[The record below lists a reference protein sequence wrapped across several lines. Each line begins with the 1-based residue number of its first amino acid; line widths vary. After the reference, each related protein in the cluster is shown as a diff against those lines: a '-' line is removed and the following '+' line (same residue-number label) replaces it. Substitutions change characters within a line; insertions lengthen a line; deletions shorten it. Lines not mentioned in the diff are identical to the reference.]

1 MPRPGPV
8 ENGPRLVDGKRVRCH
23 AAQNPPHR
31 VHGPCSGRMDPRRGE
46 PHRSSTRTRGIVER
60 KTVLLIATPDASADA
75 HQRALQD
82 AGMAVLRASDG
93 LTGMRDALGEQ
104 PDAVVLDFSADDA
117 PDVLRARRAL
127 REAGIPLL
135 VLVDG
140 EIAAGD
146 DAADGA
152 AITFLRIPVEP
163 GRLVAETTRA
173 MDVATPSGKR
183 ARDGAPRT

>member
-1 MPRPGPV
+1 V
-8 ENGPRLVDGKRVRCH
+8 EAH
-23 AAQNPPHR
+23 
-31 VHGPCSGRMDPRRGE
+31 
-46 PHRSSTRTRGIVER
+46 
-60 KTVLLIATPDASADA
+60 TVLLIATPNESADA
-75 HQRALQD
+75 HQQALQD
-82 AGMAVLRASDG
+82 AGMAVLRAKDG

-146 DAADGA
+146 DAADA
-152 AITFLRIPVEP
+152 ATITFLRTPVEP

-173 MDVATPSGKR
+173 VEAAAPFRKR